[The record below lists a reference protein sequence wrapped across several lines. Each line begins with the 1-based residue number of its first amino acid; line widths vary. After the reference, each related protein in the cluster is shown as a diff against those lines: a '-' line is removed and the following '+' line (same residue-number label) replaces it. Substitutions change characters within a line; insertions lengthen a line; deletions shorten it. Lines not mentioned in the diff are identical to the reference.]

1 MCMTSHSTYPDFHI
15 VSNLNR
21 ESPDFS
27 MPVTIRIGKKM
38 YQQAL
43 FLLKNFS

>member
-1 MCMTSHSTYPDFHI
+1 MTFPHSGYPDFDI

-27 MPVTIRIGKKM
+27 VPVTIRFGKKM
-38 YQQAL
+38 YQQTL
-43 FLLKNFS
+43 FLLNSFL